1 MIRFLFNGEPIELET
16 IDPNTTILSWLRT
29 MKRQCGTKEGCASG
43 DCGACTVLLGRSVQG
58 RWSYVTANACITLL
72 GTVHGRHLVTVEGLS
87 DGETLHPA
95 QRAMVD
101 THGSQ
106 CGFCTP
112 GFVMSLAAL
121 NLAHPDGVSRA
132 QVLESI
138 SGNLCRCTGYRPIV
152 DAGMSM
158 HALPRPEAAP
168 VYTDRPLASA
178 QEGCPSLIFDDRR
191 GYWPRHR
198 NELMAVLAEAPG
210 PVRFVAGATD
220 LGLEVTQRYRNFPT
234 VIGLTEVAE
243 LADAEVSADTV
254 RLGGALGFGRAAEIL
269 EPLFPGIERTF
280 ERIGGAQI
288 RNLGTLGGNFGTAS
302 PIGDTPPIFL
312 ALDATVELWSSEGER
327 EVPMREF
334 FTGYRTTVLNEREL
348 VGAIH
353 FDAPGPDDTLFV
365 RKVSKR
371 HEDDISA
378 VLAALFFRV
387 EQGVVTVA
395 RLGFGGM
402 AATPAR
408 AARLEAALVGARP
421 GLDDISD
428 RLAALAED
436 FQPIDDVRAS
446 AAYRLAVARALVSK
460 AWRALGGEPV
470 PDVFEEPPE
479 ANRVAA
485 I

>member
-1 MIRFLFNGEPIELET
+1 MIRFLFNGEPVELET
-16 IDPNTTILSWLRT
+16 ADPNTTILSWLRT
-29 MKRQCGTKEGCASG
+29 TKRQCGTKEGCASG
-43 DCGACTVLLGRSVQG
+43 DCGACTVLLGSSGHG
-58 RWSYVTANACITLL
+58 RWTYVTANACITLL
-72 GTVHGRHLVTVEGLS
+72 GTVHGRHLVTIEGLS
-87 DGETLHPA
+87 DGHTLHPA

-121 NLAHPDGVSRA
+121 NLNHPEGVTRAEVLDG
-132 QVLESI
+132 I

-152 DAGMSM
+152 DAGLSM
-158 HALPRPEAAP
+158 HTLPRPDSAP
-168 VYTDRPLASA
+168 VYTDRPLASD
-178 QEGCPSLIFDDRR
+178 QEGCPSLEWDGRR

-198 NELMAVLAEAPG
+198 DELMTVLTQAPG

-234 VIGLTEVAE
+234 LVGLTEVSE
-243 LADAEVSADTV
+243 LADVSVSAETV
-254 RLGGALGFGRAAEIL
+254 RLGGGVGFGRAAEAL

-312 ALDATVELWSSEGER
+312 ALDATAELWSAQGER
-327 EVPMREF
+327 RVPVKDF
-334 FTGYRTTVLNEREL
+334 FTGYRTTVLEEREV
-348 VGAIH
+348 VGAIV
-353 FDAPGPDDTLFV
+353 FDVPGPNDTLFV

-387 EQGVVTVA
+387 EHGAVTVA

-408 AARLEAALVGARP
+408 AARLEAALIGARP
-421 GLDDISD
+421 GIDDLGD
-428 RLAALAED
+428 RLELLAED
-436 FQPIDDVRAS
+436 FQPLDDVRAS
-446 AAYRLAVARALVSK
+446 AGYRLAVARALVSK
-460 AWRALGGEPV
+460 AWRALAGESV
-470 PDVFEEPPE
+470 PDVFEQAPE
-479 ANRVAA
+479 DIRVAA